1 MLNIGYLSEEDKNK
15 VEKWWET
22 KSTIWIEQDNKL
34 PILCTF
40 VDTDFALK
48 EEYDSESSTFYYTGT
63 LNFE

>member
-1 MLNIGYLSEEDKNK
+1 MNIGYITESDKSLI
-15 VEKWWET
+15 EKWWET
-22 KSTIWIEQDNKL
+22 KSTIWIEQENKI

-48 EEYDSESSTFYYTGT
+48 EEYDSESDNIYYDGT